1 MNAPLIQNERDSLL
15 AFLEQQR
22 EAVRDEACGRGTER
36 SRRGIAQFL
45 VRALAHLGSF
55 EQVARMHVLK
65 ARYQRRFLA
74 AVRSLVEHAALARCA
89 VDAPTATPR
98 WATIQ

>member
-1 MNAPLIQNERDSLL
+1 MRL
-15 AFLEQQR
+15 A
-22 EAVRDEACGRGTER
+22 ACGTKRISTR
-36 SRRGIAQFL
+36 NCIL

-89 VDAPTATPR
+89 CRRTDRYSQVGNDSIAPSECRTDLSSRGKGHP
-98 WATIQ
+98 